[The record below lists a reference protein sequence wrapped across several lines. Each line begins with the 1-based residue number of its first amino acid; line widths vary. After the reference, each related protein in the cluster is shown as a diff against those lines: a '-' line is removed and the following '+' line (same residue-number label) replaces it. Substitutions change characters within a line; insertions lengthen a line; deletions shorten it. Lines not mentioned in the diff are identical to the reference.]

1 MAAAA
6 AAQYQGGGE
15 EDVYPAGAHAIGH
28 GGVHGEGGE
37 GGQAEGAPQMAK
49 RTSDWVQEGE
59 EEQDEAKKARIDGDP
74 GAQSRCC
81 CHTLSHCLMRKQM
94 SLGLHCRDVVQ
105 ACDTHLD

>member
-1 MAAAA
+1 MTVHRYRLQEALAAAA

-37 GGQAEGAPQMAK
+37 GGQVK

-74 GAQSRCC
+74 GIQSAVAVE
-81 CHTLSHCLMRKQM
+81 HSIVCLVD
-94 SLGLHCRDVVQ
+94 SVVAVCMYSQ
-105 ACDTHLD
+105 P